1 MSVATKKKEDL
12 SVTSESRLAGLD
24 QLAKEMPLFSEEDYV
39 TSTKITPSGSLALD
53 LAIGLGGYPSGCII
67 DTFGGESAGKSLLSI
82 MAMAQ
87 VQKAGGVAVVWDVER
102 SYSKNTNWLKV
113 NGVDPAK
120 LRFIKL
126 RPEQGC
132 EQGMEAVEKI
142 AGSGLADLI
151 VVDSIPAMV
160 TQAQLERAMSEND
173 MVSARANAMTRH
185 LNRLVSIIDQSK
197 TTVLFINQLRANM
210 GGGMYEKK
218 EKETSIFALKHASSL
233 RMEVTKLIGKDNL
246 KVVDG
251 VPVGHRIKVKMVKNK
266 LADPYKIAEFDI
278 YYRSGVDVASEI
290 ADIMIGAGVA
300 KTRGAWVD
308 FDGQQF
314 NGQKKFTDF
323 IREPKNLEKYLKQA
337 KAMATKLNN
346 FGGRPVEEGGSV
358 VDSISVESGED
369 D

>member
-1 MSVATKKKEDL
+1 MSVTLKKKDENTA
-12 SVTSESRLAGLD
+12 VSRLAGLD
-24 QLAKEMPLFSEEDYV
+24 ELAKELPLFAEEDYV

-87 VQKAGGVAVVWDVER
+87 VQRSGGVAVVWDVER
-102 SYSKNTNWLKV
+102 SYSKNTGWLKV
-113 NGVDPAK
+113 NGVDPSK

-132 EQGMEAVEKI
+132 EQGMDAVEKI

-160 TQAQLERAMSEND
+160 TQAQLEKSMSEND

-185 LNRLVSIIDQSK
+185 LNRLVSIIDSSK

-210 GGGMYEKK
+210 GGGMYEAK

-233 RMEVTKLIGKDNL
+233 RMQVTKLIGKDNI
-246 KVVDG
+246 KIVDG
-251 VPVGHRIKVKMVKNK
+251 VPVGHRVKVKLVKNK
-266 LADPYKIAEFDI
+266 LAAPYKVAEFDI
-278 YYRSGVDVASEI
+278 YYNSGVDVASEV
-290 ADIMIGAGVA
+290 ADILIGAGTA
-300 KTRGAWVD
+300 KSRGAWID
-308 FDGQQF
+308 FDGQSF
-314 NGQKKFTDF
+314 NGLKKFTDF
-323 IREPKNLEKYLKQA
+323 IREPKNLEKYIKQV
-337 KAMATKLNN
+337 KAASDKINN
-346 FGGRPVEEGGSV
+346 FGGKPVEPGTVAADSINVEEG
-358 VDSISVESGED
+358 ED
-369 D
+369 E